1 MTINE
6 ARGSTGGGWPE
17 SIDVDAIES
26 PRAEDPLLSQSD
38 RGQTGV
44 SVEAAAASAAAA
56 AGTAAIGAM
65 AGRFRT
71 DLTSTSTADAPAPRV
86 PEMTGGAPGSEADR
100 DMADA
105 LDLGP
110 DSAGYRESASPAD
123 SPGAARRTGE

>member
-1 MTINE
+1 MTTNE
-6 ARGSTGGGWPE
+6 ARGSASGGWPE
-17 SIDVDAIES
+17 SIDVDVIES
-26 PRAEDPLLSQSD
+26 PRAEDAELSQRD

-71 DLTSTSTADAPAPRV
+71 ESASTSTADELAPRV
-86 PEMTGGAPGSEADR
+86 PETTGGAPGSEADL

-110 DSAGYRESASPAD
+110 DSAGYDENASSAD
-123 SPGAARRTGE
+123 SPN